1 MPPNADPTLKIPV
14 PLESWV
20 ENMIKAQSAEVSTQ
34 LEKQLGQLLE
44 KHKENC
50 SVSDLEREVWGNGKN
65 GLKDEVLILRT
76 DVKTLIKQNE
86 GARGFVADVL
96 KPVLVA
102 VIIAGIFW
110 FMSVRVEGCKG
121 KRVEEK
127 ELTSHTPIHPYTLT
141 PTNP

>member
-1 MPPNADPTLKIPV
+1 MEVDEDGNLTIAGEMLSLTSDV
-14 PLESWV
+14 SPLRSLT
-20 ENMIKAQSAEVSTQ
+20 S
-34 LEKQLGQLLE
+34 
-44 KHKENC
+44 
-50 SVSDLEREVWGNGKN
+50 
-65 GLKDEVLILRT
+65 EVLPSIFDSILAWLSDKVVR
-76 DVKTLIKQNE
+76 
-86 GARGFVADVL
+86 AREFVADVL

-110 FMSVRVEGCKG
+110 FRSVRVEGCKG